1 MAAVGRQP
9 FFFLVSILSFSILLV
24 VTTFQKFIDVNMT
37 HSQDHDHRLR
47 SVEVRNHTRQKEESY
62 CLSFGSDFKKHLDS
76 SKQIIIA
83 MPAKAS
89 GTSMISFTTACTGKY
104 LPGATFDREPL
115 LNELLTYTYET
126 PKIIANHF
134 QDPKRKGMLRLVRST
149 SDDTL
154 VIILHRHETDRLV
167 SSIREVLARY
177 CQYFYEDKL
186 EHGMDR
192 YVHGFSG
199 EKDDNKK
206 CVIDEKVLIDIIK
219 DQVIEIS
226 ISTNTIFGCD
236 EFDAI
241 EENKPNLLVV
251 DYKKGND
258 LQMAIATKH
267 CPDLIHQ
274 LPIHHN
280 DGNDDRHNS
289 IFVKLISGER
299 ENVPVN
305 EWLTHKKEI
314 LEWTLDLHKESSCR
328 GKVREMEKVLGQCE
342 DESIVLSSIS

>member
-1 MAAVGRQP
+1 MAEVARQL
-9 FFFLVSILSFSILLV
+9 FLFSISILLV
-24 VTTFQKFIDVNMT
+24 VVTFHTVLNDLNII
-37 HSQDHDHRLR
+37 HSQNPDHMLM
-47 SVEVRNHTRQKEESY
+47 SVEVTNHTQQKETSN
-62 CLSFGSDFKKHLDS
+62 CLSFGDDFKKHIDG

-126 PKIIANHF
+126 PKVIANHF
-134 QDPKRKGMLRLVRST
+134 QDPARKGMLRLVRST

-154 VIILHRHETDRLV
+154 IIILHRHETDRLV
-167 SSIREVLARY
+167 SSIREVIARY

-186 EHGMDR
+186 EHQMDK

-199 EKDDNKK
+199 EKESNKK
-206 CVIDEKVLIDIIK
+206 CVIDENVMLEIIK
-219 DQVIEIS
+219 DKVIEIS
-226 ISTNTIFGCD
+226 ISTNMIFGCE

-241 EENKPNLLVV
+241 EENKPNVLVL
-251 DYKKGND
+251 DYKKAND
-258 LQMAIATKH
+258 LQMAIAKKH
-267 CPDLIHQ
+267 CPNLIDQ
-274 LPIHHN
+274 LPIHN
-280 DGNDDRHNS
+280 NNGNDDRHS
-289 IFVKLISGER
+289 GIFVKLMS
-299 ENVPVN
+299 ENENAPLN

-328 GKVREMEKVLGQCE
+328 GKVRDMEKVLGQCE
-342 DESIVLSSIS
+342 DKSLILSSIS